1 MLLSRFVIL
10 KRMTGALAPFSSKLK
25 PSFCKIIT
33 KKLSLSLL
41 RFSGQSDILEEG
53 ESIPKE
59 CRSAECRGSKK
70 LAPFSGDFS
79 VEQNSS
85 EFAQFLRIKRQSSS
99 QPAKKRECSATTE

>member
-1 MLLSRFVIL
+1 VPI
-10 KRMTGALAPFSSKLK
+10 SKLK

-41 RFSGQSDILEEG
+41 RFSGQSGILDQG

-99 QPAKKRECSATTE
+99 QPAKKENVPLPLSNFRSILLKLSKFVEF